1 VTETALRISR
11 GIFRFLLPILAIG
24 QASAEPSMASR
35 VEAERDIPIEPNG
48 AVANAGWA
56 LGRLNKGSCM
66 TNASFVYPET
76 ATPVRLYLVDT
87 GVAHTSTW
95 FAQNTNLKS
104 FESKLIRAT
113 GDPTTSTVTAH
124 GTQMLSLIAGPET
137 GAAVGTPIHVVNYNI
152 YPGTTP
158 STTLGRLQEA
168 LFQVLEDHEAY
179 PEMPSVLCIANS
191 STYEASSPFLE
202 SLIDDAVE
210 AGITVIVSAGNQ
222 KSNASNYI
230 PSSYGTKVGVICVG
244 ATGTDNNPWVGDGN
258 TGTNTGA
265 PVDLYAP
272 GQNVWTVNPT
282 NPQPGNYGTA
292 NGTSPASALTAAAA
306 LIQLSLHPGFSPSDV
321 ENALTT
327 TAYAPVAGRG
337 VETTP
342 LVQVVPDPEGDS
354 DLDGVSDI
362 IEGFFASNPANPA
375 VLPAPMSIT
384 RVAGQLQL
392 SFQVSSELFNPAT
405 PYVLTDGSSWKV
417 RISGNL
423 TDWQDA
429 TGTLTPGVAVDGV
442 IPMTYAV
449 PNGSSKV
456 FLRIDVTPPSAQ

>member
-24 QASAEPSMASR
+24 QASAEPFLAER
-35 VEAERDIPIEPNG
+35 VQVERDIAIEPNG

-56 LGRLNKGSCM
+56 LGRLNTGGCM
-66 TNASFVYPET
+66 NNCSFVYPET
-76 ATPVRLYLVDT
+76 TTPVRLYLIDT
-87 GVAHTSTW
+87 GVAHTTTW

-158 STTLGRLQEA
+158 ATTLGRLQEA

-179 PEMPSVLCIANS
+179 PDMPSVLCIANS
-191 STYEASSPFLE
+191 STYQASSPLLE

-210 AGITVIVSAGNQ
+210 AGITVVVSAGNQ
-222 KSNASNYI
+222 KSDASNYI
-230 PSSYGTKVGVICVG
+230 PSSYGTKAGVICVG
-244 ATGTDNNPWVGDGN
+244 ATGTDNNPWVGDSS

-272 GQNVWTVNPT
+272 GQNVWTVNPV
-282 NPQPGNYGTA
+282 NPQPGNYGLA

-306 LIQLSLHPGFSPSDV
+306 LIQLSLHPDYSPADV
-321 ENALTT
+321 ESALTD
-327 TAYAPVAGRG
+327 TAYAPVAARG
-337 VETTP
+337 IETTA
-342 LVQVVPDPEGDS
+342 LVQVLPNPEGDS
-354 DLDGVSDI
+354 DLDGASDI
-362 IEGFFASNPANPA
+362 IESFFGSNPANPA
-375 VLPAPMSIT
+375 VLPAPMSIA
-384 RVAGQLQL
+384 RVAGQARL

-405 PYVLTDGSSWKV
+405 PYVLTDGSTWKV
-417 RISGNL
+417 RVSGNL
-423 TDWQDA
+423 QDWQDA
-429 TGTLTPGVAVDGV
+429 TGTLVSGTAAGGV
-442 IPMTYAV
+442 IPMTYTV

-456 FLRIDVTPPSAQ
+456 FLRIDVTPPPAQ